1 MSSWRNSQ
9 QPILPQSRYPQS
21 SGTRSLPVKW
31 FHDSRCLQR
40 RCRNQHVGFV
50 PNSSSIKLSLLK
62 LAAVYLVDNIIDPI
76 MLYIICQLCT
86 ISFLLYGWKW
96 VISVLYKR
104 IQHTT
109 QCTGQRTC
117 WDSCPRYSILICS
130 NGCLSAWLAA
140 KLIWFD
146 GCQSY
151 STMNPFL
158 SLVHTCSHFYI

>member
-1 MSSWRNSQ
+1 
-9 QPILPQSRYPQS
+9 
-21 SGTRSLPVKW
+21 
-31 FHDSRCLQR
+31 
-40 RCRNQHVGFV
+40 
-50 PNSSSIKLSLLK
+50 
-62 LAAVYLVDNIIDPI
+62 

-158 SLVHTCSHFYI
+158 SLVHTCSHFYIQWNTLEATTIRSLVSLISLSTAGIIWLALGTASEPFSIKSFWISTRRRATGA